1 MDDYAEDNYYYIEKV
16 KTGEEYHVALYK
28 ALMGIW
34 EARETFI
41 NSLQE
46 GITYRK
52 LELGIE
58 KDGEKSPFLNA
69 MTANFIYL
77 KLRPGKNL
85 RVWIHYCQ
93 NSEDGLES
101 EKGRIRGVIWR
112 RRKAYR
118 IMISVLQK
126 DLAK

>member
-46 GITYRK
+46 GIT
-52 LELGIE
+52 
-58 KDGEKSPFLNA
+58 
-69 MTANFIYL
+69 
-77 KLRPGKNL
+77 
-85 RVWIHYCQ
+85 
-93 NSEDGLES
+93 
-101 EKGRIRGVIWR
+101 
-112 RRKAYR
+112 
-118 IMISVLQK
+118 
-126 DLAK
+126 

>member
-58 KDGEKSPFLNA
+58 KDGEKIPFFKCDDGKFYIPEIKA
-69 MTANFIYL
+69 RK
-77 KLRPGKNL
+77 KLEG
-85 RVWIHYCQ
+85 VEI
-93 NSEDGLES
+93 
-101 EKGRIRGVIWR
+101 GRAHV
-112 RRKAYR
+112 
-118 IMISVLQK
+118 
-126 DLAK
+126 

>member
-1 MDDYAEDNYYYIEKV
+1 MTMQRTLLLYRKV

-58 KDGEKSPFLNA
+58 KDGEKIPFLNA

-77 KLRPGKNL
+77 KLRPGK
-85 RVWIHYCQ
+85 
-93 NSEDGLES
+93 
-101 EKGRIRGVIWR
+101 KT
-112 RRKAYR
+112 
-118 IMISVLQK
+118 
-126 DLAK
+126 